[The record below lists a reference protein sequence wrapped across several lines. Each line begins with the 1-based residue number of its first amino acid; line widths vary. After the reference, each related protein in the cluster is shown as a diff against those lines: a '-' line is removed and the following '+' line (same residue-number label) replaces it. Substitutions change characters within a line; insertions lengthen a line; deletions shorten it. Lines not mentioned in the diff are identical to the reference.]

1 MDGSQRALRFGLA
14 SASGA
19 VIAGC
24 LLLLAAGAPLRMP
37 LINFAA
43 LLIGIAG
50 LMILRGL
57 SRLLPAGRHVDWL
70 LVVASL
76 AVPLTALVGAGTDG
90 VVRWVVV
97 GGLTLQPAMMI
108 VPPLAVSFALRPSLV
123 RAAAVAV
130 AAVGTALQPDP
141 AAAAMLASACALALF
156 QSPSRGAGALAALSS
171 AVAFAVALATA
182 PVLPPTPFVEGVL
195 PAALASGAATGVLAL
210 AGVLLLFM
218 PALPFRRSQ
227 IRREQLAFIGLWLA
241 CFGAA
246 LTGHYPTPVI
256 GFGGSA
262 VVGYILSVGL
272 LSRPSR
278 SAAATARRSTDAS
291 RDGEAGFAECRV
303 A

>member
-1 MDGSQRALRFGLA
+1 MNGSQHSLRVELAL
-14 SASGA
+14 ASGA

-24 LLLLAAGAPLRMP
+24 LSLVAAGAPLRMP
-37 LINFAA
+37 LINFVA
-43 LLIGIAG
+43 LLIGAAG
-50 LMILRGL
+50 LMVLRGL
-57 SRLLPAGRHVDWL
+57 SRLLPAGRPVDGL
-70 LVVASL
+70 LVVASF

-97 GGLTLQPAMMI
+97 GGLTLQPAMLI

-141 AAAAMLASACALALF
+141 AAAAMLASASALALF
-156 QSPSRGAGALAALSS
+156 RSPSRVAGAIAALSS

-182 PVLPPTPFVEGVL
+182 PVLPPTPYVEGVL

-210 AGVLLLFM
+210 AGALLLFM
-218 PALPFRRSQ
+218 PALPLRRSR
-227 IRREQLAFIGLWLA
+227 IRTEQLAFIGLWLA

-246 LTGHYPTPVI
+246 LTGDYPTPVI

-278 SAAATARRSTDAS
+278 SAAATARPPSHAPG
-291 RDGEAGFAECRV
+291 DGHPEFEECRV